1 MKWNHEFANVVE
13 LHTSKVDREIAEN
26 HLGAWHMLSDE
37 RKNCRNLHRES
48 IVSASE
54 LVDLAVLEICMNLK
68 FLILQSN
75 RNFWA
80 CPVGKK
86 TRSNQNTPTQ
96 MMYHFSFTLPMRKD
110 AHWSCFQSSLQQYQ
124 CSRMTLLH
132 QAQQRRLVAGSFIP
146 LGRLFAPASRSHLF
160 PYLKFLT
167 LNPLYWVDQYLDEK
181 TDSVCMEVSA
191 GRNNYELHGI
201 SYKPHAQF
209 DGTSLASFGDTSES
223 LSLSLSHTH
232 THTYT
237 HIHVF
242 PWKCIWSI
250 YNKQWVHSWCGHFSM
265 AVKTLHHF
273 SHKHSYKCPFDVG
286 LEKAR
291 RTGTLQLPDDS
302 DNLPN
307 IAIFQVHWAHSSS

>member
-1 MKWNHEFANVVE
+1 
-13 LHTSKVDREIAEN
+13 
-26 HLGAWHMLSDE
+26 
-37 RKNCRNLHRES
+37 
-48 IVSASE
+48 
-54 LVDLAVLEICMNLK
+54 MNLK

-86 TRSNQNTPTQ
+86 MRSNQNTPTQ

-124 CSRMTLLH
+124 CSRMTPLH

-146 LGRLFAPASRSHLF
+146 LRRLFALASQSHLF

-167 LNPLYWVDQYLDEK
+167 LNPLYWVDQSLDEK
-181 TDSVCMEVSA
+181 TDSVCMEVW
-191 GRNNYELHGI
+191 EFL
-201 SYKPHAQF
+201 QE
-209 DGTSLASFGDTSES
+209 GTSMNYMGSRTNHMHNLTELVWQALETQVN
-223 LSLSLSHTH
+223 LSLSLSHSH
-232 THTYT
+232 V
-237 HIHVF
+237 HVF

-250 YNKQWVHSWCGHFSM
+250 YHKQWVHSCCGHSSM
-265 AVKTLHHF
+265 TVKTSHQF
-273 SHKHSYKCPFDVG
+273 SHQHSHKCPFDVG